1 MSLAGEMGSARP
13 EHDGKSEEK
22 VATAN
27 ASGERVVNTTQ
38 VRIKSSGVLL
48 IKLTLHGEL
57 WICGI
62 NTTY

>member
-1 MSLAGEMGSARP
+1 VSPAGEMGSARP

-27 ASGERVVNTTQ
+27 ASAERVVNTTKE
-38 VRIKSSGVLL
+38 RIKSSGGLKINL
-48 IKLTLHGEL
+48 PLNGEL